1 MDVSSAPRCKRGKFE
16 RAPGLTRFSNGRI
29 ISTVERCRLPSASV
43 VRAKVFF
50 PIPDHRTTH
59 NAQRAVISIR
69 ARFDRAMC
77 QPEHALNSLVFSNAS
92 GFAAEDKR
100 RRRGES
106 LPAVRTIRPVRAAQL
121 PAEAPRM
128 WGQQTGLSPL
138 FTGSEHEFYRG
149 YTR

>member
-1 MDVSSAPRCKRGKFE
+1 MDVSSAPRFKRGKFE

-77 QPEHALNSLVFSNAS
+77 QPEHAMNSLVFSNAC

-100 RRRGES
+100 RRRGET
-106 LPAVRTIRPVRAAQL
+106 LPAVRTIRLSEQRNSLPKPQECGAANGSKPIIYGFRARVL
-121 PAEAPRM
+121 
-128 WGQQTGLSPL
+128 
-138 FTGSEHEFYRG
+138 
-149 YTR
+149 